1 MEQEIIDGLIKE
13 SNDAY
18 ELLYNSYYN
27 VVLNIVVRNSGS
39 EEDAKDVFQ
48 ETMLV
53 LVHKIRK
60 DNFRLTAALQT
71 YITAISKNIWLKHL
85 RDSGRKEKQKIEY
98 SAMYYADL
106 DTHIEQEK
114 YYTSKL
120 QKYIYKI
127 SKHCQGFIDDVFF
140 KGKTPEQ
147 IKLEYGYTSLR
158 NTANQKYKC
167 IEQIRNV
174 SREKQ

>member
-1 MEQEIIDGLIKE
+1 MEQKIIDGLIKE

-18 ELLYNSYYN
+18 ELLYNSYYK
-27 VVLNIVVRNSGS
+27 VVLSIVVRNSGS

-48 ETMLV
+48 ETMVV

-60 DNFRLTAALQT
+60 DNFRLSAALQT
-71 YITAISKNIWLKHL
+71 YIAAISKNIWLKHL
-85 RDSGRKEKQKIEY
+85 RDSGRKEKQKTEY
-98 SAMYYADL
+98 AAIYYTDL
-106 DTHIEQEK
+106 DDNIEQEK

-147 IKLEYGYTSLR
+147 IKLEYGYTSLH

-174 SREKQ
+174 SRGKQ